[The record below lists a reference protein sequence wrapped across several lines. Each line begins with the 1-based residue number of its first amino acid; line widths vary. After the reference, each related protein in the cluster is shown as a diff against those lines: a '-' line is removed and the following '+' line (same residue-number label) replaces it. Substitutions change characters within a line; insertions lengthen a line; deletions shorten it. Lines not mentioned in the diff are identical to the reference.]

1 MLRRPR
7 YVSAL
12 AVAACGLLAAAC
24 SAPAGTAPASTAPAS
39 TAPAG
44 AAAPVQ
50 APPTRTLT
58 SGPTPQYTAVAF
70 PRAATGWLLGQPS
83 FGAAR
88 AEIWHSANAGR
99 TFQPQWQGAGDPL
112 ALSATDPAHA
122 WALIACPGSALKPD
136 GASCGRTLIGTTDAG
151 LHWRVI
157 ARLPTSVNQVQ
168 FFSGRLGVAT
178 SDRCLAVP
186 STTRCPSQ
194 LLVSRDG
201 GAHWTPV
208 LAAPGPVFATAA
220 AAGRMWAAEPAGSVI
235 SFLASTDGGRHWRA
249 LGRMTSP
256 GPLSPDVRVDLAAGP
271 PGPSGSPG
279 LAWAS
284 VFDELSCA
292 MHGCATAFLL
302 HSEDGGQS
310 WNQVTLADSRSD
322 QCGPGN
328 IAFSAAPDASTWAA
342 TGRNGAACSPPL
354 GLLYRSGPPG
364 GNSVSQRSLPAL
376 PPWQLT
382 QVTSLDAVNGE
393 VAYAIGGQGL
403 LARTGDGGLH
413 WTELRP
419 APAPTGLL
427 DVLGPATALGA
438 QDAGD
443 AGAILRSADGGRSWT
458 ELADLPGVVTQL
470 DFPVATDGIAAT
482 YQAGAAPGTPT
493 WRLWRSRDGG
503 LTWQAA
509 GALPGGNTD
518 IFGPW
523 FSASGHGL
531 LLTVAAGIPWEPG
544 SGGSPPIRVWTT
556 ADWGSSWSRGG
567 LLPLGGDSLAGTVSF
582 TPAGGLVPG
591 VGWSGWLVVDTA
603 AFAQHVAVADGGPL
617 RLLPAS
623 PNVNNVQLLGHGT
636 GFAWGLEDRGGSG
649 RSILALSRT
658 TDGGHSWRHSSTTLV
673 SPPGAG
679 YTPLLD
685 FSDTSHGWLVFGG
698 VTWRTSDGG
707 INWT

>member
-1 MLRRPR
+1 MLRRSRPIP
-7 YVSAL
+7 AL

-24 SAPAGTAPASTAPAS
+24 SAPAGP
-39 TAPAG
+39 G
-44 AAAPVQ
+44 AATTPIQAAPSQARLSQVQ
-50 APPTRTLT
+50 PSRTLAP
-58 SGPTPQYTAVAF
+58 GATPQYTAVAF
-70 PRAATGWLLGQPS
+70 PGPASGWLLGQPGS
-83 FGAAR
+83 GAAR
-88 AEIWHSANAGR
+88 AEIWHSVTAGR
-99 TFQPQWQGAGDPL
+99 TWQPQWQGAGEPL
-112 ALSATDPAHA
+112 ALSATDPARA
-122 WALIACPGSALKPD
+122 WALIACPGPGS
-136 GASCGRTLIGTTDAG
+136 SCERTLIGTTDAG

-157 ARLPTSVNQVQ
+157 ARLPAAVNQVQ

-194 LLVSRDG
+194 LLVSRNG

-208 LAAPGPVFATAA
+208 LAAPGPVFATATAA
-220 AAGRMWAAEPAGSVI
+220 AAGQMWAAEPSGSVI
-235 SFLASTDGGRHWRA
+235 SFLTSTDGGRHWRT

-256 GPLSPDVRVDLAAGP
+256 VPLSPDVRVGLAAGP
-271 PGPSGSPG
+271 PGSPG

-284 VFDELSCA
+284 VFDQLSCA

-310 WNQVTLADSRSD
+310 WNQVALADNSPD

-328 IAFSAAPDASTWAA
+328 IAFSAAADGSAWAA

-354 GLLYRSGPPG
+354 GLLYRYGPPG
-364 GNSVSQRSLPAL
+364 QDGTWRPL

-382 QVTSLDAVNGE
+382 QVTSLDAVSKD

-413 WTELRP
+413 WTQLRP
-419 APAPTGLL
+419 ALAPAGLL
-427 DVLGPATALGA
+427 DVLSPGTALGT

-482 YQAGAAPGTPT
+482 YQAGVPAGTPP

-544 SGGSPPIRVWTT
+544 SGGTSPVRVWTT
-556 ADWGSSWSRGG
+556 ANWGSSWIRGG
-567 LLPLGGDSLAGTVSF
+567 LLPLARDSLTGTASF

-603 AFAQHVAVADGGPL
+603 AYAQHVAVADGGPL

-623 PNVNNVQLLGHGT
+623 LNANNVQLLGHGT

-673 SPPGAG
+673 APPGAG

-685 FSDTSHGWLVFGG
+685 FSDASHGWLVFGG

>member
-1 MLRRPR
+1 MLRRSRHIP
-7 YVSAL
+7 AL

-24 SAPAGTAPASTAPAS
+24 SAPASTAPASTAPAS
-39 TAPAG
+39 TASPG
-44 AAAPVQ
+44 Q
-50 APPTRTLT
+50 APTTRTLT
-58 SGPTPQYTAVAF
+58 AGPTPQYTAVAF
-70 PRAATGWLLGQPS
+70 PRPAAGWLLGRPG
-83 FGAAR
+83 FGVAR
-88 AEIWHSANAGR
+88 AEIWHSVTAGR
-99 TFQPQWQGAGDPL
+99 TWQPQWQGAADPL

-122 WALIACPGSALKPD
+122 WALIACPGSALEPN
-136 GASCGRTLIGTTDAG
+136 GTSCRRTLIGTTDAG

-157 ARLPTSVNQVQ
+157 ARLPAAVNQVQ
-168 FFSGRLGVAT
+168 FSGRLGVAT

-186 STTRCPSQ
+186 STTRCPGQ

-208 LAAPGPVFATAA
+208 LAAPGPVFATAV
-220 AAGRMWAAEPAGSVI
+220 AAGQMWAAEPAGSVI
-235 SFLASTDGGRHWRA
+235 SFLTSTDSGRHWRA
-249 LGRMTSP
+249 LGRATSP
-256 GPLSPDVRVDLAAGP
+256 WPLSPDVRLDLAAGP
-271 PGPSGSPG
+271 PGSPG
-279 LAWAS
+279 LAWVS
-284 VFDELSCA
+284 VFDQLSCA
-292 MHGCATAFLL
+292 MHGCSTALLL
-302 HSEDGGQS
+302 HSQDGGPS
-310 WNQVTLADSRSD
+310 WHQVTLADNNPD

-328 IAFSAAPDASTWAA
+328 IAFSAAPDGSTWAA

-364 GNSVSQRSLPAL
+364 ASQRSLPAL

-382 QVTSLDAVNGE
+382 QVTSLDAVSGE
-393 VAYAIGGQGL
+393 VAYAIGGQDL

-443 AGAILRSADGGRSWT
+443 AGAILRSADGGHTWT
-458 ELADLPGVVTQL
+458 ELAHLPGVVTQL
-470 DFPVATDGIAAT
+470 DFPAPADGVAAT
-482 YQAGAAPGTPT
+482 YQAGAPAGTPP
-493 WRLWRSRDGG
+493 WELWRSRDGG

-518 IFGPW
+518 ILGPW

-544 SGGSPPIRVWTT
+544 SGGTPPIRVWTT

-567 LLPLGGDSLAGTVSF
+567 LLPQGRDSLTGPASF

-591 VGWSGWLVVDTA
+591 VGWSGWLVIDTA
-603 AFAQHVAVADGGPL
+603 AFAQHVAVANGGPL
-617 RLLPAS
+617 RLLPA
-623 PNVNNVQLLGHGT
+623 PLNANNVQLLGHGT

-673 SPPGAG
+673 APPGAG

-685 FSDTSHGWLVFGG
+685 FSDASHGWLVYGG

>member
-1 MLRRPR
+1 
-7 YVSAL
+7 
-12 AVAACGLLAAAC
+12 
-24 SAPAGTAPASTAPAS
+24 
-39 TAPAG
+39 
-44 AAAPVQ
+44 
-50 APPTRTLT
+50 
-58 SGPTPQYTAVAF
+58 
-70 PRAATGWLLGQPS
+70 
-83 FGAAR
+83 
-88 AEIWHSANAGR
+88 
-99 TFQPQWQGAGDPL
+99 
-112 ALSATDPAHA
+112 
-122 WALIACPGSALKPD
+122 
-136 GASCGRTLIGTTDAG
+136 
-151 LHWRVI
+151 
-157 ARLPTSVNQVQ
+157 
-168 FFSGRLGVAT
+168 
-178 SDRCLAVP
+178 
-186 STTRCPSQ
+186 
-194 LLVSRDG
+194 
-201 GAHWTPV
+201 
-208 LAAPGPVFATAA
+208 
-220 AAGRMWAAEPAGSVI
+220 
-235 SFLASTDGGRHWRA
+235 
-249 LGRMTSP
+249 
-256 GPLSPDVRVDLAAGP
+256 
-271 PGPSGSPG
+271 
-279 LAWAS
+279 
-284 VFDELSCA
+284 

-310 WNQVTLADSRSD
+310 WNQVTLADNRPD

-328 IAFSAAPDASTWAA
+328 IAFSAAPNGSTWAA

-364 GNSVSQRSLPAL
+364 GNSASQRSLPAL

-382 QVTSLDAVNGE
+382 QVTSLDAVSGD

-443 AGAILRSADGGRSWT
+443 AGAILRSADGGHSWT
-458 ELADLPGVVTQL
+458 ELAHLPGVVTQL
-470 DFPVATDGIAAT
+470 DFPVPADGIAAT
-482 YQAGAAPGTPT
+482 YQAGAPAGTPP

-523 FSASGHGL
+523 FSASGHGM
-531 LLTVAAGIPWEPG
+531 LLTVAGGIPWEPG
-544 SGGSPPIRVWTT
+544 SGGTPPIRVWTT

-567 LLPLGGDSLAGTVSF
+567 LLPLGRDSLTGAASF

-623 PNVNNVQLLGHGT
+623 LNANNVQLLGHGT
-636 GFAWGLEDRGGSG
+636 GFAWGLETAAAPAA
-649 RSILALSRT
+649 SILALSRT

-673 SPPGAG
+673 APPGAG

-685 FSDTSHGWLVFGG
+685 FSDASHGWLVFGG

-707 INWT
+707 TSWIRG

>member
-1 MLRRPR
+1 MLRCSRQIP
-7 YVSAL
+7 AL
-12 AVAACGLLAAAC
+12 AVAACSLLAAAC
-24 SAPAGTAPASTAPAS
+24 SAPVGTVQ
-39 TAPAG
+39 AG
-44 AAAPVQ
+44 AASPGQ
-50 APPTRTLT
+50 APTTRTLT

-70 PRAATGWLLGQPS
+70 PRPATGWLLGQPG

-88 AEIWHSANAGR
+88 AEIWHSVNAGR
-99 TFQPQWQGAGDPL
+99 TFQPQWQGRGSPL

-122 WALIACPGSALKPD
+122 WALIACPGPGS
-136 GASCGRTLIGTTDAG
+136 SCRRTLMGTADAG

-157 ARLPTSVNQVQ
+157 ARLPAAVNQVR

-178 SDRCLAVP
+178 SDRCLTVP
-186 STTRCPSQ
+186 STTRCPGQ

-201 GAHWTPV
+201 GAHWTLV

-220 AAGRMWAAEPAGSVI
+220 AAGQLWAAEPAGSVI
-235 SFLASTDGGRHWRA
+235 SFLTSTDGGRHWQA
-249 LGRMTSP
+249 LGRVTSP
-256 GPLSPDVRVDLAAGP
+256 WPLSPDVRLDLAPPAPGGP
-271 PGPSGSPG
+271 PGSPG

-284 VFDELSCA
+284 VFDQLSCA

-302 HSEDGGQS
+302 HSGDGGQS
-310 WNQVTLADSRSD
+310 WNRVTLADNSRD
-322 QCGPGN
+322 QCSPGN
-328 IAFSAAPDASTWAA
+328 IAFSAAPDGSTWAA

-364 GNSVSQRSLPAL
+364 GNSSSPRSLPAL

-382 QVTSLDAVNGE
+382 QATSLDAVSGE
-393 VAYAIGGQGL
+393 VAYAIGGQDL
-403 LARTGDGGLH
+403 LTRTGDGGLH

-443 AGAILRSADGGRSWT
+443 AGAILRSADGGHTWT
-458 ELADLPGVVTQL
+458 ELAHLPGMVTQL
-470 DFPVATDGIAAT
+470 DFPGPADGVAAT
-482 YQAGAAPGTPT
+482 YQAGAPAGTPP
-493 WRLWRSRDGG
+493 WELWRSRDGG

-518 IFGPW
+518 ILGPW

-531 LLTVAAGIPWEPG
+531 LLTVTAGIPWEPG
-544 SGGSPPIRVWTT
+544 SGGTPPIRVWTT
-556 ADWGSSWSRGG
+556 ADWGSSWSQGG
-567 LLPLGGDSLAGTVSF
+567 LLPLGGDSLTGTASF

-591 VGWSGWLVVDTA
+591 VGWSGWLVIDTA
-603 AFAQHVAVADGGPL
+603 AFAQHIAVADGGPL

-623 PNVNNVQLLGHGT
+623 LDANNVQLLGRGT

-658 TDGGHSWRHSSTTLV
+658 TDDGHSWRHSSTSLIA
-673 SPPGAG
+673 PPGAVG
-679 YTPLLD
+679 APLLD
-685 FSDTSHGWLVFGG
+685 FSDASHGWLVFGG

-707 INWT
+707 VSWT